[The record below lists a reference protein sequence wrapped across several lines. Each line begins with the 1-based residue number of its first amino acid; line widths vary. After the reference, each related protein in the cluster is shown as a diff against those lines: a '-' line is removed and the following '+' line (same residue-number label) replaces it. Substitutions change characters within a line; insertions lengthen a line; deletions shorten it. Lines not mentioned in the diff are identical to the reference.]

1 MQDYEYDIDDE
12 DKDDFRRSII
22 SSPGFFA
29 LEALSMI
36 YGKNLDGSRL
46 TAKQSENSAL
56 QLHVWITER
65 SHKYKIESKF
75 EKIALVKTY
84 GDNSIQREPHTHHPQ
99 ILKNIAEAAALLGQY
114 LDWLSNFT
122 ELGAL
127 MQLSY
132 QDIEGHATASD
143 DPDEYKLMKDYLS
156 RSPDASWQK
165 LRESVATNSPL
176 IAEVANAAEKIAIGI
191 EMAKGQP
198 PKNFRNE
205 IFPQWHAMVCRTLNT
220 PSGKSITISRIIWNH
235 HFEKLEIMGDDTA
248 RKVISKYAKLS
259 NGN

>member
-46 TAKQSENSAL
+46 SAKQSENIAL
-56 QLHVWITER
+56 QLHEWITER

-84 GDNSIQREPHTHHPQ
+84 GDNNIQREPHTHHPQ

-176 IAEVANAAEKIAIGI
+176 IAEVATAAEKIAIGI